1 MNKENFRA
9 SWQRRKYLVPNAV
22 TVGNVFCGFLSVIY
36 GASGRFEKAA
46 IAIFIAIILDG
57 LDGRVARKLKATSKF
72 GVEFDSFSD
81 LISFGV
87 APALLVYHWCFRVPA
102 DEFGVIVAFIY
113 CVCAATR
120 LARFNIMPPD
130 TKKFVGLPT
139 PGAAALVAS
148 VVYFAPYSFSSWGLV
163 AVSTMLLGGLSYLMV
178 SRIEFFSVKELKIT
192 GIRRFAKIALA
203 AMIGLLW
210 YNSKIGCLVISAA
223 YALSGP
229 AMWFFGVK
237 SGEQKVLKTKG
248 VSEGPTVPKEY
259 LQ

>member
-1 MNKENFRA
+1 MNREEIKA

-22 TVGNVFCGFLSVIY
+22 TVGNVFCGFLAIIY
-36 GASGRFEKAA
+36 GASGRFDKAA
-46 IAIFIAIILDG
+46 IAIIIAILLDG
-57 LDGRVARKLKATSKF
+57 LDGRVARRLKATSKF

-130 TKKFVGLPT
+130 TKRFVGLPT

-148 VVYFAPYSFSSWGLV
+148 IVHFTPEELHSWGGVAFSSCV
-163 AVSTMLLGGLSYLMV
+163 LLALAYLMV
-178 SRIEFFSVKELKIT
+178 SRIEFFSIKELKIT
-192 GIRRFAKIALA
+192 GIRRFAKVVIA
-203 AMIGLLW
+203 AMIALLW
-210 YNSKIGCLVISAA
+210 YSSQVGLLVISAS

-229 AMWFFGVK
+229 LMWIFGI
-237 SGEQKVLKTKG
+237 G
-248 VSEGPTVPKEY
+248 SEAKPAKAKPASEAQASTKEY

>member
-1 MNKENFRA
+1 MNRENIKA

-22 TVGNVFCGFLSVIY
+22 TVGNLFCGFLSIIY
-36 GASGRFEKAA
+36 AASGRFDKAA
-46 IAIFIAIILDG
+46 IAIIVAIILDG
-57 LDGRVARKLKATSKF
+57 LDGRVARRLKATSKF

-87 APALLVYHWCFRVPA
+87 APALMLYHWCFRGPA

-139 PGAAALVAS
+139 PGAAAVVAS
-148 VVYFAPYSFSSWGLV
+148 LVHFAPREFQSWGV
-163 AVSTMLLGGLSYLMV
+163 VSMSSAVLLTLSYLMV
-178 SRIEFFSVKELKIT
+178 SRLEFFSVKELRIT
-192 GIRRFAKIALA
+192 GIRRFSKVAVA

-210 YNSKIGCLVISAA
+210 YSSQIGCLVISTG

-229 AMWFFGVK
+229 VLWLFSAGGASK
-237 SGEQKVLKTKG
+237 SSSLKNIPEQASA
-248 VSEGPTVPKEY
+248 VSKEY

>member
-1 MNKENFRA
+1 MNREEIKA

-22 TVGNVFCGFLSVIY
+22 TVGNMFCGFLAIIY
-36 GASGRFEKAA
+36 GASGRFDKAA
-46 IAIFIAIILDG
+46 ITIIIAIFLDG
-57 LDGRVARKLKATSKF
+57 LDGRVARRLKATSKF

-130 TKKFVGLPT
+130 TKKFVGLPS
-139 PGAAALVAS
+139 PGAAAVVATM
-148 VVYFAPYSFSSWGLV
+148 VHFTPEQLHSWGGVALSSCMLV
-163 AVSTMLLGGLSYLMV
+163 GLAYLMV
-178 SRIEFFSVKELKIT
+178 SRIEFFSIKELKIT
-192 GIRRFAKIALA
+192 GIRRFAKIAIA
-203 AMIGLLW
+203 AMIALLW
-210 YNSKIGCLVISAA
+210 YSSQVGLLVIAA
-223 YALSGP
+223 SYALSGP
-229 AMWFFGVK
+229 VMWLLGVGAEPK
-237 SGEQKVLKTKG
+237 SVKVKPG
-248 VSEGPTVPKEY
+248 AESPTPPNKEY